1 MNQLQELVM
10 SVLSNEEITAT
21 QKASLDTSLGL
32 LSTSLEGVR
41 KLVELNLQA
50 VKSSLADSQ
59 YNLRETLSS
68 RDPQELV
75 ALHARQIQPT
85 VDKIQSYSRHVF
97 AIFAATQTDVAK
109 VIETQYEAHNRRVQ
123 TLVDNLGRNTPVGS
137 EAAVTALKSTIAA
150 TNTLYETVRRTTRQ
164 AVEAAESNLNAPV
177 GAASKATQHAVERA
191 SRVAKTE

>member
-1 MNQLQELVM
+1 M
-10 SVLSNEEITAT
+10 
-21 QKASLDTSLGL
+21 
-32 LSTSLEGVR
+32 
-41 KLVELNLQA
+41 
-50 VKSSLADSQ
+50 
-59 YNLRETLSS
+59 
-68 RDPQELV
+68 
-75 ALHARQIQPT
+75 
-85 VDKIQSYSRHVF
+85 F

-191 SRVAKTE
+191 SRVAKTD

>member
-1 MNQLQELVM
+1 M

-32 LSTSLEGVR
+32 LNAALEGVT

-68 RDPQELV
+68 RDPQEV
-75 ALHARQIQPT
+75 IALHARQIQPT

-97 AIFAATQTDVAK
+97 AILATTQADVAK
-109 VIETQYEAHNRRVQ
+109 VTQTQYEAHTRQVQ
-123 TLVDNLGRNTPVGS
+123 TLVDNLRQSTPVGS
-137 EAAVTALKSTIAA
+137 EAALTALKSTITAS
-150 TNTLYETVRRTTRQ
+150 NTLYETVQRTTQQ
-164 AVEAAESNLNAPV
+164 AFEVAGSNLNAAV
-177 GAASKATQHAVERA
+177 DVASKATRHAVERA
-191 SRVAKTE
+191 SRVAKT

>member
-50 VKSSLADSQ
+50 VKSSLADGRQ
-59 YNLRETLSS
+59 
-68 RDPQELV
+68 DPQELA
-75 ALHARQIQPT
+75 ALHARLIQPT
-85 VDKIQSYSRHVF
+85 VDRIQSYSRHVF

-191 SRVAKTE
+191 SHVAKTE